1 MKSLKHRIPAA
12 VAIAGL
18 VTLAAV
24 AVASASPNITEP
36 RTLHLV
42 TPLDQTQFTLID
54 LGDTGDSPG
63 DLLVFTGPVLNAD
76 KTKTVGRLDAHCT
89 FTEIQD
95 GADRYEDCLLGYTLK
110 GGRVTVQGTFDQTMT
125 VNHFAVTGG
134 TGDYQNVRGQEK
146 LALDQSDLDL
156 TFSLIP

>member
-1 MKSLKHRIPAA
+1 MKSFMNRIPAA
-12 VAIAGL
+12 IAIAGL

-24 AVASASPNITEP
+24 AVASAAPGITQP

-42 TPLDQTQFTLID
+42 SPLDQTQFTVID
-54 LGDTGDSPG
+54 LGDPGDSPG

-76 KTKTVGRLDAHCT
+76 KTKTLGRLDAHCT

-95 GADRYEDCLLGYTLK
+95 GADRYEDCLLGYSLK
-110 GGRVTVQGTFDQTMT
+110 GGQITVQGTFDQTMN
-125 VNHFAVTGG
+125 VNRFAVTGG
-134 TGDYQNVRGQEK
+134 TGIYQNVRGQEK